1 MTYAGIGSRETTPTW
16 RTSFQ
21 NIGSLLAF
29 NGFTLRSGGAAG
41 ADKAFENGCDSVF
54 GNKEIFYTYK
64 VTYRKDGGAEYDVRP
79 LNYIS
84 PDALAFVDKY
94 HPAPHHLT
102 DGGKLLMARNT
113 YQVLGLDLMS
123 PVDFVI
129 CWTPLG
135 RDDGGTGQAIRIA
148 NAHNIPVYNTRNKDA
163 VEALLSILGR

>member
-1 MTYAGIGSRETTPTW
+1 
-16 RTSFQ
+16 
-21 NIGSLLAF
+21 
-29 NGFTLRSGGAAG
+29 
-41 ADKAFENGCDSVF
+41 
-54 GNKEIFYTYK
+54 
-64 VTYRKDGGAEYDVRP
+64 
-79 LNYIS
+79 
-84 PDALAFVDKY
+84 
-94 HPAPHHLT
+94 
-102 DGGKLLMARNT
+102 MARNT